1 MKTKAIFYDPERKRW
16 RRLRLVLNTLGVL
29 CTLLMAFFLVSVLR
43 RAALPSLA
51 LPDERPAYRAVK
63 EKKPKRVSPHRK
75 KPETKASEITLNT
88 GEPIRAAFYVTWDA
102 GSYSALS
109 MYGHQIDLLFPEY
122 LHVFTPDGTVQ
133 APGEGNVMFNVVENG
148 HVRIVDPAEGKPQS
162 RVMALIKQEKLPTE
176 VFPLINNYNSR
187 TNKWED
193 VSALFA
199 DPAAR
204 ARLRQQVVAFLASD
218 SYRGLMVDFEE
229 FPTSA
234 QPGYKVL
241 LAELAAD
248 LHARGLKLY
257 VSTPVASPEWD
268 YKFIAAQADGV
279 MLMNYDQ
286 HYLGGLPGPVAGQDW
301 FTDNLRK
308 ALKVI
313 PREKIICGIG
323 NYGSDWPDRKK
334 SKAEAT
340 NVTVQEAWLHAH
352 ESDANIEFDPDSLT
366 PHYSYD
372 DENGVLHDVWFTDAV
387 TALNQMRAARDLGIG
402 TFALWRLGSEDR
414 SLWNI
419 WDRPRDPDAAKKLAA
434 VPPGYDVD
442 LESRGEVLRVADVP
456 HPGERTAGED
466 AQRKLI
472 TSESYQSVPTP
483 YVLDHY
489 GARPRQVAIT
499 FDDGPDPEWTPP
511 ILDVL
516 KRQNVKATFF
526 LIGAQAEK
534 YPGLMKRIYAE
545 GHEIGN
551 HTWTHPNI
559 SAISHAHLQLELN
572 LTERLFEAELGVKP
586 LYFRPPYSTDEE
598 PDTNDEVRPLEE
610 VQQMGYIS
618 TASNNDPGDW
628 RQDPR
633 RSAEQLAASV
643 LDPNHLPVC
652 ASDAV
657 ARQGCGNIILL
668 HDGGGDRRETL
679 RALPLIIEGLRARG
693 YEIVPV
699 STLIG
704 KTRAEMMPPIAANER
719 WSARLDLIGFRAMGA
734 FNKSVVI
741 IFFVGDALMTLRLFI
756 IGAFAIFDRFRRRAA
771 YAMANGHA
779 AGYQPSVAILI
790 PAYNEEKVIVRTVRA
805 ALDSEYPASKLRVIV
820 IDDGSRDHTL
830 NVARAAFAAQI
841 EQGSVVV
848 LTKPNSG
855 KADALNFALQQ
866 VTEDVYV
873 GIDADT
879 VIARSAVAWLV
890 PHFSDP
896 RVAAVAGNAK
906 VGNRVNIWTRWQALE
921 YITSQNFERRAL
933 NTLNA
938 VSVIPGAIGAWR
950 TSLVRDAGGY
960 HHDTVAE
967 DADLSMSLLQ
977 SGHRLQYEDRALA
990 YTEAPVTAGALI
1002 RQRFRWSFGI
1012 VQALWK
1018 HRSVFARKGLLGLVA
1033 LPNILVFQVILPL
1046 VSPFIDI
1053 MFLLGA
1059 LNYAIDRRF
1068 HPDTADSSSFDRL
1081 LLFFLAFLIIDF
1093 ITSAIAFALE
1103 RRSADSDEDLWLLG
1117 DIWIQRFTYRQL
1129 FSVVLFKTV
1138 KRVLDG
1144 RSFQWDKLER
1154 TARLT
1159 YADRPRPE
1167 TAKS

>member
-1 MKTKAIFYDPERKRW
+1 MPKRAIFYDPERKRW

-29 CTLLMAFFLVSVLR
+29 STLVIVFFLVSVLHR
-43 RAALPSLA
+43 TNLPSLS
-51 LPDERPAYRAVK
+51 LPEERPAYRAVR

-75 KPETKASEITLNT
+75 KPGTKASEITLNS
-88 GEPIRAAFYVTWDA
+88 GEPIRAAFYVIWDA
-102 GSYSALS
+102 GSFSAFQQ
-109 MYGHQIDLLFPEY
+109 YGHQIDLLFPEY
-122 LHVFTPDGTVQ
+122 LHVWTPDGRVQ
-133 APGEGNVMFNVVENG
+133 GLGEGNQMFNIVENG
-148 HVRIVDPAEGKPQS
+148 RVRVIDPLEGRRQS
-162 RVMALIKQEKLPTE
+162 KVMALIKQERLPTE

-187 TNKWED
+187 SGKWED
-193 VSALFA
+193 ISTLLAN
-199 DPAAR
+199 PASR
-204 ARLRQQVVAFLASD
+204 ANLRQQTLAFLAGD
-218 SYRGLMVDFEE
+218 AYRGLMVDFEE
-229 FPTSA
+229 FPIAA
-234 QPGYKVL
+234 QPGYKAL
-241 LAELAAD
+241 LAELYDD
-248 LHARGLKLY
+248 LHARNLKLY

-268 YKFIAAQADGV
+268 YKFIAAHSDGV

-286 HYLGGLPGPVAGQDW
+286 HYLGGEPGPVSGQDW
-301 FTDNLRK
+301 FADNLRK
-308 ALKVI
+308 ALRVI

-334 SKAEAT
+334 SKDPAV
-340 NVTVQEAWLHAH
+340 NVTLQEAWLHAN
-352 ESDANIEFDPDSLT
+352 ESEANVEFDPDSLN

-372 DENGVLHDVWFTDAV
+372 DEKGVRHDVWFTDAV

-414 SLWNI
+414 AIWNI
-419 WDRPRDPDAAKKLAA
+419 WDRPRDPQAAEKLAGA

-456 HPGERTAGED
+456 HPGRRATSED
-466 AQRKLI
+466 PQRNLI
-472 TSESYQSVPTP
+472 TSETYESLPTP

-489 GARPRQVAIT
+489 GARPKQVSIT
-499 FDDGPDPEWTPP
+499 FDDGPDPEWTPK

-516 KRQNVKATFF
+516 KRENVKATFF
-526 LIGAQAEK
+526 LIGGQAEK

-551 HTWTHPNI
+551 HTWSHPDI
-559 SAISHAHLQLELN
+559 SAISHAHLELELN
-572 LTERLFEAELGVKP
+572 LTERLFEAELGAKP

-628 RQDPR
+628 KRDPR
-633 RSAEQLAASV
+633 RTAEQITESV
-643 LDPNHLPVC
+643 LDANHLPVC
-652 ASDAV
+652 SEDPV
-657 ARQGCGNIILL
+657 LRQGCGNIILL
-668 HDGGGDRRETL
+668 HDGGGDRSETV
-679 RALPLIIEGLRARG
+679 RALPMIIEGLRARG
-693 YEIVPV
+693 YEVVPV

-704 KTRAEMMPPIAANER
+704 KTRADMMPPIAANER
-719 WSARLDLIGFRAMGA
+719 WSARLDLIGFLGMRALDKTIV
-734 FNKSVVI
+734 F
-741 IFFVGDALMTLRLFI
+741 IFFVGDALMTLRLFL
-756 IGAFAIFDRFRRRAA
+756 IGALAVFDRFRRRRTPPATEIPDF
-771 YAMANGHA
+771 
-779 AGYQPSVAILI
+779 QPAVAILI
-790 PAYNEEKVIVRTVRA
+790 PAFNEEKVIVRTVRG
-805 ALDSEYPASKLRVIV
+805 ALDSDYPHLRVIV
-820 IDDGSRDHTL
+820 IDDGSRDQTY
-830 NVARAAFAAQI
+830 NAARSAFENEI
-841 EQGSVVV
+841 SQGRVVV

-855 KADALNFALQQ
+855 KADALNFGLEQ
-866 VTEDVYV
+866 VTEEIFV

-879 VIARSAVAWLV
+879 VIARSAVSWLV
-890 PHFSDP
+890 PHFRDA

-906 VGNRVNIWTRWQALE
+906 VGNRVNLWTRWQALE

-950 TSLVRDAGGY
+950 TSLVRAAGGY

-977 SGHRLQYEDRALA
+977 HGHRLQYEDRALA
-990 YTEAPVTAGALI
+990 YTEAPISVNGLI

-1018 HRSVFARKGLLGLVA
+1018 HRSVFARKGMLGLVA
-1033 LPNILVFQVILPL
+1033 LPNIFIFQVILPL

-1053 MFLLGA
+1053 MFVIGA
-1059 LNYAIDRRF
+1059 ISYGIDRRF

-1103 RRSADSDEDLWLLG
+1103 RRSADSAEDLWLLG
-1117 DIWIQRFTYRQL
+1117 DIWLQRFTYRQL

-1138 KRVLDG
+1138 KRALDG
-1144 RSFQWDKLER
+1144 RGFQWDKLER

-1159 YADRPRPE
+1159 YADRPKPQ